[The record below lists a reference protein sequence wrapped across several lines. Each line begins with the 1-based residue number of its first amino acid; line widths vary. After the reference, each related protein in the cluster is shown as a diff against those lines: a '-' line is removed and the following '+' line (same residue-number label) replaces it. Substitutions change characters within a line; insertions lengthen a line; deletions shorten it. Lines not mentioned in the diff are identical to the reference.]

1 MNFLTDW
8 SLLVPFYIGL
18 LSAISLPL
26 GAMLSFVWKPE
37 QRVIA
42 VLMAFGAGS
51 LLAAVSVDLVGNAL
65 SHGEFN
71 SLALGS
77 LIGGILFITL
87 DNIVNNYGGYKRKFS
102 TAVYYLQDQNKKQ
115 LKNTLANLGRIEI
128 FNDLNNFDV
137 EYLSKSIQTR
147 FYAKG
152 SKIFSQQEMAS
163 ELYIIK
169 KGSVCLY
176 ESNEDSKEYLYKN
189 DAFGKNALFTG
200 SPYVFNA
207 VALEDCYISVIPKEN
222 LEALL
227 FISNSYRE
235 HILFWLLG
243 DEIYWYLKYKQ
254 KLDDQNIKKWQ
265 AEVSESFNEEC
276 ILPDIVHVYRNE
288 EQFIKIAPHIAR
300 VSWLEDLSLEES
312 QNISK
317 FLIYRTFKKDEMLFM
332 QDEPAQYFYMIDQG
346 EVLLQDKNDTNKSYK
361 QTDCDGI
368 GSLAFLCGLRH
379 TMSAKALSDVTV
391 WVLKREDLGKIL
403 FLYPDFRLKIQFY
416 LQSNTI
422 KTYLQK
428 NYSLNQGKVISWL
441 SGATNRVKHGQL
453 PTSLLQMGVEST
465 IPHGASL
472 AIWLGILLDGI
483 PESLV
488 IGASMIHQTISIS
501 LVAGLFLS
509 NFPEALSS
517 SRGMEEEGLSKKK
530 IFIMWSSIALFT
542 GIGALVGNIL
552 MQSATIG
559 WFAFLQGIA
568 AGAMLTMI
576 AQTMLPEAYMK
587 GGSVTGFST
596 LVGFLLTISLK
607 GFE

>member
-1 MNFLTDW
+1 LNFLIDW
-8 SLLVPFYIGL
+8 SLLAPFYIGI

-65 SHGEFN
+65 DYGEFN

-115 LKNTLANLGRIEI
+115 LKTTLANLGRIDI
-128 FNDLNNFDV
+128 FNDLSNFDV
-137 EYLSKSIQTR
+137 DYLSKSIQTR
-147 FYAKG
+147 FFAKG
-152 SKIFSQQEMAS
+152 SKIFTHHEMAS

-200 SPYVFNA
+200 APYAFDA

-227 FISNSYRE
+227 FISSNYRE
-235 HILFWLLG
+235 HILSWLLG
-243 DEIYWYLKYKQ
+243 KEIFEYLKNKQ
-254 KLDDQNIKKWQ
+254 KLDDESIKNWQ
-265 AEVSESFNEEC
+265 EEICESFKEEC
-276 ILPDIVHVYRNE
+276 ILPDIVSVYRNDE
-288 EQFIKIAPHIAR
+288 EFIKIAPHIAR
-300 VSWLEDLSLEES
+300 ISWLEDLSLEES
-312 QNISK
+312 ENISK
-317 FLIYRTFKKDEMLFM
+317 FLTYTTFKKDEMLFM
-332 QDEPAQYFYMIDQG
+332 QDEPAQYLYLIHKG
-346 EVLLQDKNDTNKSYK
+346 EVLLQDNNDTNKSYK
-361 QTDCDGI
+361 QTDFDGI

-379 TMSAKALSDVTV
+379 TMGAKALGDVSA
-391 WVLKREDLGKIL
+391 WMFKREDLGKIL

-422 KTYLQK
+422 KTYLHK

-441 SGATNRVKHGQL
+441 SGATKSIQHGQL

-465 IPHGASL
+465 IPHGVSL

-488 IGASMIHQTISIS
+488 IGASMIHHTISIS

-530 IFIMWSSIALFT
+530 IFIMWASITIFT

-552 MQSATIG
+552 MQGATLG

-596 LVGFLLTISLK
+596 LIGFLLTISLK